1 MSIADM
7 DDFEDLLDDVAAEFL
22 SKMKKLFDED
32 PEIFDG
38 RSTRMSWINQSERAA
53 DILRMQLDE
62 VIGKVEVQLH
72 NGDFCFDDGDGFGEF

>member
-1 MSIADM
+1 MSIADI
-7 DDFEDLLDDVAAEFL
+7 DTFEELLDTVSDEFF
-22 SKMKKLFDED
+22 SMMKKLFDED

-38 RSTRMSWINQSERAA
+38 RSTRMSWINQSSRAA

-72 NGDFCFDDGDGFGEF
+72 NGDFCFDDETE